1 MRDHPENNLV
11 LICPGK
17 PEPDSRLFRLLDA
30 LDIHP
35 GGFSMHIYREEELV
49 PIRNARIL
57 FAIEVDGAGINLE
70 WIRMLRKIR
79 LKFFEGSAGAV
90 IMDSPS
96 EFFTKAVGREA
107 VLSINMSGCAFPGRP
122 LVEATGS
129 LMNFKVLS
137 DLNGTSLWETYVAET
152 KGLISR
158 LCSFML
164 PEKKKNPKILVLHAS
179 IRETSNTLTLWNMV
193 KEKLPEN
200 FEIQEIPLLNGTIND
215 CIGCPFTTCM
225 HFSKKGKCYYGG
237 VVVEQVHPALEEC
250 DALVMLCPNYNDA
263 LSANLQATVNRL
275 TSIYRR
281 RQFFD
286 KLLFGIIVSGYSGSD
301 ILAEQLISA
310 LNMNKTFTLPPW
322 FVMMETANDP
332 GSILKTPGIEE
343 RADLFARNLVN
354 QMIQD
359 EENTAAG

>member
-1 MRDHPENNLV
+1 MKERPEQNLV

-17 PEPDSRLFRLLDA
+17 PAPDSRLFRLLEE
-30 LDIHP
+30 LDIHLE
-35 GGFSMHIYREEELV
+35 GFCLRIYDAEDLQ
-49 PIRNARIL
+49 PIRNSRIL
-57 FAIEVDGAGINLE
+57 FAVAVDAAGVNLE
-70 WIRMLRKIR
+70 WGRMLQKIR
-79 LKFFEGSAGAV
+79 LKRKFFEGSVGAV

-107 VLSINMSGCAFPGRP
+107 VLSANMSGCAFPGRP

-137 DLNGTSLWETYVAET
+137 DLGGTSLWETYVKET
-152 KGLISR
+152 KGLIDR
-158 LCSFML
+158 LCDFRF
-164 PEKKKNPKILVLHAS
+164 PEKKKAPKILVLHAS
-179 IRETSNTLTLWNMV
+179 IRETSNTLSLWNLV
-193 KEKLPEN
+193 RSRLPAH
-200 FEIQEIPLLNGTIND
+200 FQIQEIPLLNGKIND

-225 HFSKKGKCYYGG
+225 HFSQKGKCYYGG

-301 ILAEQLISA
+301 ILASQLISA
-310 LNMNKTFTLPPW
+310 LNMNKTFTLPPH

-332 GSILKTPGIEE
+332 GSILKSPGIEE
-343 RADLFARNLVN
+343 RADLFAQNLIR
-354 QMIQD
+354 QLSL
-359 EENTAAG
+359 